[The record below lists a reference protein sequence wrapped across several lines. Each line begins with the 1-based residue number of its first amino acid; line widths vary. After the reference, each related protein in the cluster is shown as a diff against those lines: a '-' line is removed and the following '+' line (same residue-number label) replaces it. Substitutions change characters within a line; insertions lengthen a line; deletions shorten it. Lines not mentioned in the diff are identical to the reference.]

1 MKTLILNGFRSDD
14 AVGERIES
22 ALQTQLQERGWESE
36 SVLLCDQKIG
46 NCAGDFFCWVRQP
59 GMCNTDDDNRV
70 IAAKIIQSDLVIY
83 LTPVTFGGYS
93 SELKRIVDH
102 QIQNISPFF
111 TSVNGEIH
119 HQKRYEKYP
128 NVLTV
133 GWMNQS
139 NAQAEAVFRYLA
151 HRNAINMY
159 SKTAVCGL
167 VTGQPSEADL
177 TSLTESWLDAIASA
191 SSSPVPAL
199 PTQAVSSAEAT
210 PIRKAVLLVGSPR
223 TRKSTSASLGTY
235 LFEQMKSRGVET
247 EIIQIYTSINSPQK
261 SQAMIDAVNNADLTM
276 LAFPLYVDSLP
287 APVIAAFEKI
297 STNRSGGNLKFSAI
311 ANCGF
316 PEAHHNDAAL
326 AICAE
331 FASQNGF
338 EWLGSLALGG
348 GEGLVHGTPL
358 NEMSGPAIP
367 IKKSL
372 EIAAEALS
380 NGQPI
385 PQSARDLLAKPVI
398 PNWLYKMFGGFG
410 WKQSA
415 KKFGVKDLS
424 SRPY

>member
-1 MKTLILNGFRSDD
+1 
-14 AVGERIES
+14 
-22 ALQTQLQERGWESE
+22 
-36 SVLLCDQKIG
+36 
-46 NCAGDFFCWVRQP
+46 
-59 GMCNTDDDNRV
+59 
-70 IAAKIIQSDLVIY
+70 
-83 LTPVTFGGYS
+83 
-93 SELKRIVDH
+93 
-102 QIQNISPFF
+102 
-111 TSVNGEIH
+111 H

-159 SKTAVCGL
+159 AKTAVCGL

-235 LFEQMKSRGVET
+235 LFEQIKSRGVET

-261 SQAMIDAVNNADLTM
+261 SQAMIDAVNNADLTV

-287 APVIAAFEKI
+287 APVIAALEKI
-297 STNRSGGNLKFSAI
+297 STNRSGGNSKFAAV

-326 AICAE
+326 GICAE

-415 KKFGVKDLS
+415 KKYGVKDLS